1 MMTHDNNSL
10 SFLLTATFMLMLK
23 LWRLNKIQ

>member
-23 LWRLNKIQ
+23 LCRLNKIQ